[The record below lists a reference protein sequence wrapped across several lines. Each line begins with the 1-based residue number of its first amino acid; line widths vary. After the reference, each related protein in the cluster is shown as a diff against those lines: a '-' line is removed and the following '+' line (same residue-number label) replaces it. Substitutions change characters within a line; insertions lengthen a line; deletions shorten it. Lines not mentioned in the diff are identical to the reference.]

1 MHSIVT
7 ERTLH
12 MQSHG
17 GALVRRI
24 VSVFSEY
31 RGSKRLRGKRNIDR
45 FRFMF
50 NLRVLNLEGNP
61 VAQNMD
67 FPLSEYIITLLPN
80 LHYYE
85 YTFIKSEMR
94 EKAQIR
100 FCREL
105 REVEYMQEKEIQAR
119 ESQAREQS
127 EAKRLAS
134 SFVDHLDGNQLFDS
148 FWRDDA
154 DGRVLMLVG
163 QQAQELAEEYEKDV
177 FELTQEIYK
186 LGLKRFVER
195 DEEIRDFMDNLQDG
209 QKELQT
215 LGQREIEDFLQYKDR
230 VFEEA
235 RITLRL
241 LEQNVM
247 HGDDEDSLE
256 NLKLSDIMDK
266 LNVHF
271 EDALNDMWLVLMS
284 QELHLHETIEESTTN
299 FHRKISDM
307 MSKFL
312 EQSQSFFVQLREI
325 SVHFSE
331 NMTEIVTRFISTKL
345 AMQDFEDV
353 PPELRMCMYD
363 RDAILNLIAG
373 MKDAHTFRIDERED
387 RMATRS
393 KEFIDNMVN
402 KLNK

>member
-1 MHSIVT
+1 
-7 ERTLH
+7 
-12 MQSHG
+12 
-17 GALVRRI
+17 
-24 VSVFSEY
+24 
-31 RGSKRLRGKRNIDR
+31 IDR
-45 FRFMF
+45 FRFMC

-67 FPLSEYIITLLPN
+67 FPLSQYIITLLPN

-105 REVEYMQEKEIQAR
+105 REVEYLQEKEIQAR

-353 PPELRMCMYD
+353 PPELRMCMHD

-393 KEFIDNMVN
+393 KEFIDNMIN
-402 KLNK
+402 KLN

>member
-1 MHSIVT
+1 
-7 ERTLH
+7 
-12 MQSHG
+12 
-17 GALVRRI
+17 
-24 VSVFSEY
+24 
-31 RGSKRLRGKRNIDR
+31 
-45 FRFMF
+45 
-50 NLRVLNLEGNP
+50 RVLNLEGNP
-61 VAQNMD
+61 IAQNPD
-67 FPLSEYIITLLPN
+67 FPLSQYVITLLPN

-85 YTFIKSEMR
+85 YTFIKSEIR

-105 REVEYMQEKEIQAR
+105 REIEYLQEKEIQAR
-119 ESQAREQS
+119 ELQAREESQAR
-127 EAKRLAS
+127 RLAS

-195 DEEIRDFMDNLQDG
+195 DEEIRDFMDNLLDG
-209 QKELQT
+209 QKELQSS
-215 LGQREIEDFLQYKDR
+215 GQKEIEDFLLYKATIFD
-230 VFEEA
+230 EA

-256 NLKLSDIMDK
+256 NIKLSDTMDK
-266 LNVHF
+266 LNVNF
-271 EDALNDMWLVLMS
+271 EDSLNDMWLVLMS

-312 EQSQSFFVQLREI
+312 EASQSFFVQLREI

-353 PPELRMCMYD
+353 PPELRMCMDD

-393 KEFIDNMVN
+393 KEFIDNMIN